1 MRRRELL
8 RRGAGVAGAAL
19 FGAGLLQLALNAPP
33 RWTSPDARRRG
44 LLRPPGSLAEGDFLA
59 ACVRCTRCA
68 EACGRDCIRYAP
80 PGSGR
85 LAGTPFIVAEERAC
99 DLCGR
104 CGEACPTGAIAPLP
118 PFKDPAFAA
127 AARMGVAVV
136 DERLCVSHNGTGV
149 CGACH
154 TACPLKGSAIVQGA
168 RNRPTVRAGCVGC
181 GLCEEA
187 CIVDDPK
194 AGRAIRVRSERRWS

>member
-1 MRRRELL
+1 MKRAAFLK
-8 RRGAGVAGAAL
+8 RGAGIAGAAL
-19 FGAGLLQLALNAPP
+19 LGAGVFELALNAPF
-33 RWTSPDARRRG
+33 RWAGPDARRRG
-44 LLRPPGSLAEGDFLA
+44 LLRPPGSLAEPEFLG
-59 ACVRCTRCA
+59 ACIRCTRCSDV
-68 EACGRDCIRYAP
+68 CQRDCIRLVPA
-80 PGSGR
+80 GGGR
-85 LAGTPFIVAEERAC
+85 LSGTPVIVAEERAC

-104 CGEACPTGAIAPLP
+104 CGEACPTGAILPLP
-118 PFKDPAFAA
+118 TFKSPAFAA

-168 RNRPTVRAGCVGC
+168 RNRPTVKEGCVGC

-187 CIVDDPK
+187 CIVHDAK
-194 AGRAIRVRSERRWS
+194 GGRAIRVRSERGFA